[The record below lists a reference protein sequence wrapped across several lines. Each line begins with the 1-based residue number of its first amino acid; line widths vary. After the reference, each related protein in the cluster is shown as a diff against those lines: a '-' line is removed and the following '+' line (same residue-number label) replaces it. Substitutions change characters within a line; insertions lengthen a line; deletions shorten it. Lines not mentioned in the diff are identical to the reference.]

1 MEIRSAP
8 RGRVWDTMNSME
20 NGQPNGSQFKVA
32 ANFLLMF
39 LV

>member
-1 MEIRSAP
+1 
-8 RGRVWDTMNSME
+8 MNSME